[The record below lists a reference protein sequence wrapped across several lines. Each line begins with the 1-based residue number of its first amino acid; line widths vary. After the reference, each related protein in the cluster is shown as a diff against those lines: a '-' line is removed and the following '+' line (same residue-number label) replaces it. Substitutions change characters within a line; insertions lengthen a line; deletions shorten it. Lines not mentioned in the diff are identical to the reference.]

1 MEKEANKW
9 VTLNRGEYL
18 VNLDNEIFKVCVIDG
33 GNVKVNDIAYTF
45 DIQKVKDDKYILT
58 LFDTGFEI
66 TIADSHDI
74 KQSASPAKLSA
85 EFHVSVNGAQMQA
98 IVDDQRSMVAQS
110 WLQRKS
116 HISKS
121 ISFHAP
127 MPGLITKVLVDKG
140 MIVHRGGV
148 LLILEAMKMENEIR
162 ALQDC
167 KVESVYVQPGA
178 TVERND
184 ELLKIVEL

>member
-9 VTLNRGEYL
+9 ATLNRGEYL
-18 VNLDNEIFKVCVIDG
+18 VNLDNEIFKVCVADDG
-33 GNVKVNDIAYTF
+33 TVKVNDMAYTF
-45 DIQKVKDDKYILT
+45 GIQKVKDDMYIFN
-58 LFDTGFEI
+58 LFNTDFEI
-66 TIADSHDI
+66 TIADSYDI
-74 KQSASPAKLSA
+74 KQSTEPVKLSA
-85 EFHVSVNGAQMQA
+85 NFQVSVNDYQMQA

-116 HISKS
+116 HISKT
-121 ISFHAP
+121 ITLRAP
-127 MPGLITKVLVDKG
+127 MPGLITKVLINKS

-162 ALQDC
+162 ALQEC
-167 KVESVYVQPGA
+167 KIESVYVQPGA

>member
-9 VTLNRGEYL
+9 ATLNRGEYL
-18 VNLDNEIFKVCVIDG
+18 VNLDNEFFKVCVADDG
-33 GNVKVNDIAYTF
+33 TVKVNDMAYIYG
-45 DIQKVKDDKYILT
+45 IQKVKDDMYILN
-58 LFDTGFEI
+58 LFNTDFEI

-74 KQSASPAKLSA
+74 KQSTEPVKLSA
-85 EFHVSVNGAQMQA
+85 KFQVSVNDCQMQA

-116 HISKS
+116 HISKT
-121 ISFHAP
+121 ITLRAP
-127 MPGLITKVLVDKG
+127 MPGLITKVLINKN
-140 MIVHRGGV
+140 MIVHKGGV

-162 ALQDC
+162 ALQEC
-167 KVESVYVQPGA
+167 KIESVYVQPGA